1 MSRSATVQ
9 SGFRRIDRAAVGR
22 IATAI
27 VAGTWLIHGLVNK
40 VLGASPRH
48 LLMIQSMPGL
58 AGAAGEYARTA
69 IGLGEVGLAIWVLS
83 GMAPRLCAAAQ
94 TMVLLSMNV
103 LELTY
108 SRELL
113 LWPAGLIPVNL
124 LFLALAWTAAD
135 RSGRVGLRTRLRR
148 HPLPI
153 VAHFRECVTL
163 TYAVPA
169 DTLQSLVPPGLELE
183 TLRGYGFVAVAMV
196 QTESLRPAGLP
207 PRAGRDFFL
216 TGYRV
221 FTTCRRP
228 DGRTLRGLRI
238 LRSDADRLP
247 MVIGG
252 NLMTHYNYH
261 RCNASIE
268 TSGEQWRI
276 TVRSRDGGGDLDAT
290 ITAGSPALP
299 AGSPFESWREARRFA
314 GPLPFT
320 FDYEDQTHAV
330 VAIGAT
336 RANWRPA
343 PVNADVRTL
352 SFFERAPFRDCAPV
366 LAAAFVVRNIDYRW
380 ARGEV
385 IAC

>member
-1 MSRSATVQ
+1 VQ

-124 LFLALAWTAAD
+124 LFLALAWIAAD

-169 DTLQSLVPPGLELE
+169 DTLRSLVPPGLELE

-207 PRAGRDFFL
+207 AGAGQNFFL
-216 TGYRV
+216 AGYRV

-238 LRSDADRLP
+238 LRSDTDRLR

-252 NLMTHYNYH
+252 NLLTHYNYH
-261 RCNASIE
+261 RCHASIGM
-268 TSGEQWRI
+268 SGEGRHI
-276 TVRSRDGGGDLDAT
+276 TVRSTDGGGDLDAI
-290 ITAGSPALP
+290 ITAANPVLP
-299 AGSPFESWREARRFA
+299 PGSPFVSWREARRFA

-320 FDYEDQTHAV
+320 FDYEDQTQAV

-336 RANWRPA
+336 RVNWRPA
-343 PVNADVRTL
+343 PVNAAVRSL
-352 SFFERAPFRDCAPV
+352 SFFDRAPFRDCSPV

-380 ARGEV
+380 SRGEV
-385 IAC
+385 IPC